1 MTDRADDLLQEAR
14 QRLQGLEQGDLD
26 ETDFGERVE
35 LAPQDVFRG
44 RWRGTA
50 TMRTKNGLAEVGLLW
65 DSNGEPCF
73 IFKPTRLNW
82 ELDDAK
88 PSVGD
93 EIAIVRGNDLPSK
106 DPSRNPTQRFAVRV
120 HPSSEPLP
128 GGKQQGSLDDDV
140 PF

>member
-1 MTDRADDLLQEAR
+1 MSDKADDLLEEAR
-14 QRLQGLEQGDLD
+14 HRLRELELGDTD

-50 TMRTKNGLAEVGLLW
+50 TMRTKNGPAEVGLLW
-65 DSNGEPCF
+65 DSDGQPCF
-73 IFKPTRLNW
+73 IFKPTRLTW

-88 PSVGD
+88 AEVGD
-93 EIAIVRGNDLPSK
+93 EIAIVRGGDLPSK
-106 DPSRNPTQRFAVRV
+106 DPHRNPTQRFAVRV
-120 HPSSEPLP
+120 RPSNEQLP
-128 GGKQQGSLDDDV
+128 GGREQASLDDDV